1 MTAQSRIDPDEAL
14 KSAFRRLP
22 IAVVVLDSERSL
34 RPFNEKATEFF
45 EREGLSSTLLSLRP
59 SHPLSKMLL
68 RLIASE
74 EALGTEV
81 VEFPSGAIYT
91 IEPSKRSSK
100 GRDRW
105 IILLIEPAE
114 EQPAPEHSDLSG
126 WGFTA
131 REEDVMRLLL
141 SGSTTKAISERLA
154 IAENTLR
161 THIKRLFEKTGA
173 RTRTELMARVLRR
186 KK

>member
-1 MTAQSRIDPDEAL
+1 M
-14 KSAFRRLP
+14 
-22 IAVVVLDSERSL
+22 VLDSAQTL
-34 RPFNEKATEFF
+34 HAFNDKARELF
-45 EREGLSSTLLSLRP
+45 ECEGLSPKLLSERP

-74 EALGTEV
+74 DPPGTEI
-81 VEFPSGAIYT
+81 VEFPSGAVYT
-91 IEPSKRSSK
+91 IEPSNRSSK
-100 GRDRW
+100 GRDHW
-105 IILLIEPAE
+105 IVLLVEPAW
-114 EQPAPEHSDLSG
+114 APEQSDLSG

-141 SGSTTKAISERLA
+141 GGSTTKAISQRLA

-173 RTRTELMARVLRR
+173 RTRTELMARVLLRR